1 MDQARLVSYVQGTIL
16 MVRFPLTFSVTHFPL
31 PQHVLAS
38 SFDSLCCPIRR
49 PAYYIRFTEVQE
61 QLKCE
66 REPSFSF
73 TVVLQML
80 HKGTHNFLKDTLTHR
95 PAIFHQCCR
104 DWELRKFF
112 GALCWG
118 FFSSNDLTMKIHITW
133 DLPNIASTDEKRYIY
148 LPLYFSKTSTDTKSR
163 GYWEWCPS
171 CISLSIVQLH
181 TWSWIY
187 WLDLNYRTQESRKR
201 FLHWNGERDWI

>member
-1 MDQARLVSYVQGTIL
+1 

-80 HKGTHNFLKDTLTHR
+80 HKGTRNFLKDTLTHR

-104 DWELRKFF
+104 DRELRKFF

-118 FFSSNDLTMKIHITW
+118 FFFPPMI
-133 DLPNIASTDEKRYIY
+133 
-148 LPLYFSKTSTDTKSR
+148 
-163 GYWEWCPS
+163 
-171 CISLSIVQLH
+171 
-181 TWSWIY
+181 
-187 WLDLNYRTQESRKR
+187 
-201 FLHWNGERDWI
+201 